1 MDSCFFLYF
10 NTDVSLL
17 LFIRDF
23 TTLPFIQLVVFVFFI
38 KLRAS

>member
-10 NTDVSLL
+10 NSGASLL

-23 TTLPFIQLVVFVFFI
+23 TIPFIQLIVVFVFFI

>member
-10 NTDVSLL
+10 NSGVSLL

-23 TTLPFIQLVVFVFFI
+23 TIPFIQLIVVFVFFI

>member
-1 MDSCFFLYF
+1 MDSCFFLCF
-10 NTDVSLL
+10 NSGVSLL

-23 TTLPFIQLVVFVFFI
+23 TTLPFIQLVVFVFFV